1 MNKKTNMNKFTL
13 SFLALSR
20 SLNLEIESVNSIEEI
35 TGNLLQLFIKKI
47 DYENFKIEIES
58 MQQNTDDFRTKLNDL
73 VEKYKEAKPEI
84 QQLNSYFKD
93 LKENEY
99 FFVFPAVVP
108 KEQSYYLY
116 NYLLA
121 LEQNEDYGK
130 FSQQMDDLFGQVRE
144 NYEMLAFDENTR
156 NKIGERDKSKRICR
170 YCSRDNSE
178 VKFRKVAHT
187 ISEALGNKKIITND
201 ECDSCNEKFGS
212 GIENDLILYLNLYRT
227 VFGIKGKNGVPKLKG
242 KNFEIENRGTI
253 EIKQILTD
261 EEINDPNRD
270 DFKLRLETNQDIT
283 TQNIY
288 RTLSKYA
295 LGVIDSKQLE
305 NFHETIEWINGDK
318 SFENLPKIKMLL
330 SYELFSTHPKMMV
343 YLRKNDNYDLP
354 FAVVELRFTF
364 LTFVYIIPKSS
375 KDEKDFTQSEDF
387 EKFWDFFKH
396 YSSVRDWKS
405 IYLNDSTSRKFVMNM
420 NFDKR
425 QD

>member
-1 MNKKTNMNKFTL
+1 MNKFIL

-20 SLNLEIESVNSIEEI
+20 STNLEIESTNSIDEI
-35 TGNLLQLFIKKI
+35 TSNLLQLFIKSI
-47 DYENFKIEIES
+47 DYDNFKIEIES
-58 MQQNTDDFRTKLNDL
+58 LQQNTDGFRANLNNF
-73 VEKYKEAKPEI
+73 VGKYKDVKPEI

-93 LKENEY
+93 LKNDEY

-108 KEQSYYLY
+108 KDQSYHLY
-116 NYLLA
+116 NYLIA

-130 FSQQMDDLFGQVRE
+130 FSQQMDELFGHVRE

-170 YCSRDNSE
+170 YCNKDISE

-283 TQNIY
+283 LQNIY

-295 LGVIDSKQLE
+295 LGVIDRTQLE
-305 NFHETIEWINGDK
+305 NFQETIEWINGDK
-318 SFENLPKIKMLL
+318 SFENLPEIKMLL
-330 SYELFSTHPKMMV
+330 SYELFSTHPKMIV
-343 YLRKNDNYDLP
+343 YLRKKHNYDLP

-364 LTFVYIIPKSS
+364 LTFIYIIPKSV
-375 KDEKDFTQSEDF
+375 KDTKDFTQSGDF
-387 EKFWDFFKH
+387 EKFWIFFKH
-396 YSSVRDWKS
+396 YSSVRNWKS
-405 IYLNDSTSRKFVMNM
+405 IYLNDNIARKFVMNM
-420 NFDKR
+420 SFEKSNTK
-425 QD
+425 

>member
-1 MNKKTNMNKFTL
+1 MNKFRL

-20 SLNLEIESVNSIEEI
+20 STNLEIESTISIDEI
-35 TGNLLQLFIKKI
+35 TINLLQLFISRI

-58 MQQNTDDFRTKLNDL
+58 MQQNTDAFRIKLNDF
-73 VEKYKEAKPEI
+73 VEKYKDAKPEI

-93 LKENEY
+93 LKNDEY
-99 FFVFPAVVP
+99 FFVFPGIVP
-108 KEQSYYLY
+108 KDQSYHLY

-121 LEQNEDYGK
+121 LEQNEDYSK
-130 FSQQMDDLFGQVRE
+130 FSQQMDELFGHVRE

-170 YCSRDNSE
+170 YCNKDNSE

-227 VFGIKGKNGVPKLKG
+227 VFGVKGKNGVPKLKG
-242 KNFEIENRGTI
+242 KNFEIENTGSI

-261 EEINDPNRD
+261 DEINDPNRD
-270 DFKLRLETNQDIT
+270 DFKLRLETNQDVT
-283 TQNIY
+283 AQNIY

-295 LGVIDSKQLE
+295 LGVIDREQIE
-305 NFHETIEWINGDK
+305 NFQETIEWINGNK
-318 SFENLPKIKMLL
+318 SFESLPIIKMLL

-343 YLRKNDNYDLP
+343 YLRKNDNYELP

-375 KDEKDFTQSEDF
+375 NDEKDFTNSKDYEN
-387 EKFWDFFKH
+387 FWNFFKH
-396 YSSVRDWKS
+396 YSSLKNWKS
-405 IYLNDSTSRKFVMNM
+405 IYLNDSVARKFVMNM
-420 NFDKR
+420 NFEKR

>member
-1 MNKKTNMNKFTL
+1 MNKFTL

-20 SLNLEIESVNSIEEI
+20 SLNLEIESADSIDEI
-35 TGNLLQLFIKKI
+35 TGNLLQLFIKNI

-58 MQQNTDDFRTKLNDL
+58 LQQNTDDFRVKLNDL
-73 VEKYKEAKPEI
+73 VEKYKDAKPEI

-93 LKENEY
+93 LKDNEY
-99 FFVFPAVVP
+99 FFVFPAVFP

-130 FSQQMDDLFGQVRE
+130 FSQQMDELFGQVRE

-170 YCSRDNSE
+170 YCNKDSSE

-242 KNFEIENRGTI
+242 KNFEIENKGAI

-295 LGVIDSKQLE
+295 LGVIDKKQLE
-305 NFHETIEWINGDK
+305 NFQETIEWINGDK

-405 IYLNDSTSRKFVMNM
+405 IYLNDSTARKFVMNM
-420 NFDKR
+420 IFDKR
-425 QD
+425 QG